1 MASEEQAKR
10 VKMTKDEILRL
21 TKDDIIERWMRQDK
35 YIDSL
40 EAKFSDNNESL
51 ELVSLRESEEKL
63 KQQQIEATRR
73 ENILVMRLTTKE
85 QEMQEYANQIQELKQ
100 AQIPSMAQLR
110 SALLDPAVNF
120 MFEKMRKEVD
130 STKARLEECQNELSA
145 WKFTPDSNTGKRLMA
160 KCRLLYQEN
169 EELGKMISSGRMA
182 KLEGELALQKNFSE
196 EMKKS
201 QSELDEFLL
210 ELDEDVEG
218 MQSTIYYLQQQLKD
232 SKEQIAK
239 LQQENQKLWQPTTAS
254 INSSHNLSSPNYRTE
269 QSSLSSAYL
278 SNGDEAKVTEEANID
293 KDNTGASKQPV
304 LEEQSQEVEENQ
316 ESSSAKALSVLQS
329 EKISLQPSSIVTS
342 VTESLSVFRK
352 DTTTEEGILQ
362 TSEHNTK
369 DGTRQNPSSLVAE
382 SSTEDEDTTQDLVVD
397 LQKGEKPSDV
407 TAPHREKEVKIKVHE
422 MAVNFSKASYRTEAS
437 SEVGTYKTS
446 REGRKRTRENS
457 PVGNIIKKDEILVK
471 RPREIS
477 PLGCCNKENNEFSPI
492 KWTQEKPPLGNNIL
506 EDRDKNSV
514 DWTQEKSPVGS
525 SASDT
530 NSQQTLERT
539 EDIALSVSDA
549 ENITG
554 ISAEQ
559 TRPETFEG
567 TNKHQLIKES
577 PREEF
582 SLGCSTAESCH
593 RGSLERTQREMSLE
607 ISSEQPIDLIA
618 KKGIQEESS
627 VESSNTDDNDL
638 ITVNRTQTEIPST
651 ICNPEYKD
659 KVTRNPVG
667 SLCETETALATIE
680 VDTDT
685 EVQVAQT
692 LASWAAASKEPLERT
707 EETSSSPVGNGDV
720 NSDFSISD
728 EEVL

>member
-1 MASEEQAKR
+1 
-10 VKMTKDEILRL
+10 MTKDEILRL
-21 TKDDIIERWMRQDK
+21 TKDDIIEKWMKQDK

-110 SALLDPAVNF
+110 TALLDPAVNF

-182 KLEGELALQKNFSE
+182 KLEGDLALQKNFSE

-218 MQSTIYYLQQQLKD
+218 MQSTIYYLQQQLKE

-239 LQQENQKLWQPTTAS
+239 LQQENQKLWQHTTTSANAS
-254 INSSHNLSSPNYRTE
+254 RNLSSPNHRIE
-269 QSSLSSAYL
+269 QSSLSSAYF
-278 SNGDEAKVTEEANID
+278 SNGDEGKVTEEASID
-293 KDNTGASKQPV
+293 KDNIAALKQSV
-304 LEEQSQEVEENQ
+304 LEERSQEVEENQ
-316 ESSSAKALSVLQS
+316 ESSPTKALSILQS
-329 EKISLQPSSIVTS
+329 EKISLQPSSVVTS
-342 VTESLSVFRK
+342 VTESLNVFRK
-352 DTTTEEGILQ
+352 DTTGEEVALP
-362 TSEHNTK
+362 TSERNSK
-369 DGTRQNPSSLVAE
+369 DDTRQNHSSLAPG
-382 SSTEDEDTTQDLVVD
+382 SSTEDEDTNQDLVMD
-397 LQKGEKPSDV
+397 LQKGENSSNITDQ
-407 TAPHREKEVKIKVHE
+407 HREREVQNRVQE
-422 MAVNFSKASYRTEAS
+422 MAVNFSKASYRTEAT
-437 SEVGTYKTS
+437 SEVVTYKTS
-446 REGRKRTRENS
+446 REARKRARENS
-457 PVGNIIKKDEILVK
+457 PVGSMMKKDEIFVK
-471 RPREIS
+471 RPRESS
-477 PLGCCNKENNEFSPI
+477 PLGSCNKENNEFAPF
-492 KWTQEKPPLGNNIL
+492 KWAREKPPLGNNIL
-506 EDRDKNSV
+506 EDRDKIPV
-514 DWTQEKSPVGS
+514 EWTQEKSPVGS

-539 EDIALSVSDA
+539 EDIALTVSDA
-549 ENITG
+549 KNITS
-554 ISAEQ
+554 ISTER
-559 TRPETFEG
+559 TRQETLEG
-567 TNKHQLIKES
+567 TSKTGKNQLIKES
-577 PREEF
+577 PQEVL
-582 SLGCSTAESCH
+582 SLGSSTTESYH
-593 RGSLERTQREMSLE
+593 KGSFERTQKEMSLE
-607 ISSEQPIDLIA
+607 TNSEQLVDLES
-618 KKGIQEESS
+618 KKGTQGESS

-638 ITVNRTQTEIPST
+638 ITVNRTQTETPSAT
-651 ICNPEYKD
+651 SHPEHKD
-659 KVTRNPVG
+659 KVTRNPDG
-667 SLCETETALATIE
+667 SLCETGNSLSTIE

-692 LASWAAASKEPLERT
+692 LASWAAANKEPLERT